1 MRSPPSA
8 AARPVRAPR
17 APKPPQAV
25 PAAAPTP
32 PIGVLERGLAI
43 LECFQESRLRLT
55 LRDFAELTGLDK
67 ATLLRLLAVLVNAR
81 YVQRSDTGQY
91 TPGPAALHLG
101 MLYRSSVDLGT
112 RLQPVLRAVME
123 RTGETVAFYVR
134 SGDERVCLYREH
146 TQSEMRPHVEPGTR
160 LPLAAG
166 GASAHILLYFTG
178 GKTAQAA
185 HIGKH
190 GYVITRAERVAEMAS
205 IALPVFDGDG
215 SFAGSMVVMGLA
227 SRHSREAQ
235 LAALDVMREQLALQG
250 FSARPPPGWTL
261 HG

>member
-1 MRSPPSA
+1 MSSSRSMSA
-8 AARPVRAPR
+8 STLPRRRAVAAQPEPL
-17 APKPPQAV
+17 
-25 PAAAPTP
+25 APTP
-32 PIGVLERGLAI
+32 PVGVLERGIAV
-43 LECFQESRLRLT
+43 LECFREDRLRLT

-67 ATLLRLLAVLVNAR
+67 ATLLRLLGVLASAR
-81 YVQRSDTGQY
+81 MVQRAENGQY
-91 TPGPAALHLG
+91 SLGPALLHLG
-101 MLYRSSVDLGT
+101 MLYRSSVDLGS

-123 RTGETVAFYVR
+123 QTGETVAFYVR

-146 TQSEMRPHVEPGTR
+146 TQSEVRPHVEPGTR

-178 GKTAQAA
+178 GQTAQAA
-185 HIGKH
+185 HIARH
-190 GYVITRAERVAEMAS
+190 GYVITRSERVPEMAS

-215 SFAGSMVVMGLA
+215 SFAGSLVVMGLA

-235 LAALDVMREQLALQG
+235 IAAYDVAREQLALQG
-250 FSARPPPGWTL
+250 FASQPPKGWTP